1 MSPRL
6 QSQDKILRQNSSLPL
21 WMSPRL
27 QSQDKILRQNS
38 SLPLWMSPR
47 LQSQDKILTPEFI
60 FTDWNLDSNLIQS
73 EIMSSN
79 INNNMLNTTDVIRR
93 HSAR

>member
-1 MSPRL
+1 MPPRL
-6 QSQDKILRQNSSLPL
+6 QS
-21 WMSPRL
+21 
-27 QSQDKILRQNS
+27 QNS